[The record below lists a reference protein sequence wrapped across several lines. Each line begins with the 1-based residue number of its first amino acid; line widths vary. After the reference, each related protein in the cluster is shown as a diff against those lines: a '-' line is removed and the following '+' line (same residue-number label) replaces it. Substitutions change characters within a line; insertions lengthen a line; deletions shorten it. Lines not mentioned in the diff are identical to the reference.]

1 MSPTIPDARLS
12 CVRESHEPLSQ
23 DRVQVVTV
31 HEPAP
36 GDSRVPE
43 AFVQDLWETQR
54 FDRQHLSTTTGRSV
68 RIVDPGTPNTDAGPD
83 FSNAHIQI
91 DGLDW
96 HGDVEIHVHSGG
108 WFNHEHD
115 EDPRYDRVVLHVTLH
130 ADLHTGHLSR
140 SDGTRLPEI
149 VLAPRIERSLRSLVR
164 SFRQRDPDT
173 LVCAPR
179 WSEVPGNLTRSW
191 IRQLGR
197 ERIQEKADRV
207 RHRVDAGARVEDVL
221 HEMLFTALGYAKNA
235 EPMTRLA
242 RRLPLDRVRSLSE
255 AFDREALHL
264 GVAGLL
270 PTPSELLSS
279 DRATADAVMDLRAR
293 FDRLTAQ
300 RPVPQMNATEWT
312 FFRLRPNN
320 VPPLR
325 IAQAVAWFG
334 EDGLLRDATAG
345 SSPAHSS
352 PAHASPAHSSQARG
366 PIDRLASDAAS
377 SDPIP
382 ALRRR
387 LHARPTAFWNTHY
400 RLTRTAKPHNPSL
413 GQTRIDTLLVNV
425 VVPVLIAQAASHQ
438 DAAAEE
444 NAWDVLRALPASRDS
459 VVRIYKDLGT
469 HPQSALEAQGMHAL
483 HRRLC
488 TSGGCLQCSIGRYL
502 LRDG

>member
-1 MSPTIPDARLS
+1 MSPTVPDARLS
-12 CVRESHEPLSQ
+12 CVRESHASLAHLSR
-23 DRVQVVTV
+23 DLVEVVTV

-68 RIVDPGTPNTDAGPD
+68 RVVDPGTPNTDAGPD

-96 HGDVEIHVHSGG
+96 HGDVEIHVHSGSWIDHG
-108 WFNHEHD
+108 HD
-115 EDPRYDRVVLHVTLH
+115 DDPRYDRVVLHVTLH

-140 SDGTRLPEI
+140 SDGTTLPEI

-179 WSEVPGNLTRSW
+179 WGEVPEDLTRSW

-197 ERIQEKADRV
+197 ERIQTKADRV
-207 RHRVDAGARVEDVL
+207 RRRIDAGARIEDVL
-221 HEMLFTALGYAKNA
+221 HERLFTALGYAKNA

-255 AFDREALHL
+255 ALDREALHL

-270 PTPSELLSS
+270 PAPSDLLSS
-279 DRATADAVMDLRAR
+279 DRTTADAVMDLRAR

-300 RPVPQMNATEWT
+300 QPVPPMNATEWT

-334 EDGLLRDATAG
+334 EDGILRRTTPG
-345 SSPAHSS
+345 
-352 PAHASPAHSSQARG
+352 ASPGRS
-366 PIDRLASDAAS
+366 PVDRLAGDAAGA
-377 SDPIP
+377 DPVP

-387 LHARPTAFWNTHY
+387 LQARPTAFWDTHY
-400 RLTRTAKPHNPSL
+400 RLTHTTKPHDPSL
-413 GQTRIDTLLVNV
+413 GRTRIDTLLVNV
-425 VVPVLIAQAASHQ
+425 VVPILIAQAASHHDATAEQ
-438 DAAAEE
+438 D
-444 NAWDVLRALPASRDS
+444 AWDVLGALPAARDS
-459 VVRIYKDLGT
+459 VVRMYKDLGT

-483 HRRLC
+483 FRKLC
-488 TSGGCLQCSIGRYL
+488 TSGGCLQCSIGRFL
-502 LRDG
+502 LQDR